1 MRVGFI
7 GLGAMGLGM
16 AGCINARHELTVFNR
31 SPGKAADLVA
41 SGARIAGRIE
51 DVGNCRVVGSMLSD
65 DGAVES
71 VFLHGDNLR
80 VPFRHGTVHVSHSTI
95 SPDLVDRLDKAHRK
109 AGAGFV
115 CAPVLGRPDKAASG
129 QLVTVAAGAREDFRT
144 ARPVLEAFSTSQFL
158 IGDEPRQAAVAKLGV
173 NFLIAAALEA
183 LAECF
188 AMVRRAKIDPEQF
201 MSLITGTIFDAAVYN
216 AYAPLVA
223 REISP
228 SPGFKMTLGLKD
240 VDLAMREA
248 RALGAGMPIAE
259 LLAERLQMAISQG
272 YGDDDWAALARFAA
286 RQAGLPP
293 PAQPADPGNLPGA
306 SA

>member
-7 GLGAMGLGM
+7 GLGAMGMGM
-16 AGCINARHELTVFNR
+16 AGCVNARHELTVFNR
-31 SPGKAADLVA
+31 STAKATGLVA
-41 SGARIAGRIE
+41 SGARMAGKIEDIAG
-51 DVGNCRVVGSMLSD
+51 CHVVGSMLSD

-71 VFLHGDNLR
+71 VFLRGSDLKVPLR
-80 VPFRHGTVHVSHSTI
+80 QGTVHVSHSTI
-95 SPDLVDRLDKAHRK
+95 SPELVDRLEIAHRN
-109 AGAGFV
+109 AGVGFV

-129 QLVTVAAGAREDFRT
+129 QLVTVAAGAREDYQT
-144 ARPVLEAFSTSQFL
+144 ALPVFEAFSTSQFW
-158 IGDEPRQAAVAKLGV
+158 IGNLPRQAAIAKLGV

-201 MSLITGTIFDAAVYN
+201 MSLITGTIFDAAVYK

-223 REISP
+223 REASP

-240 VDLAMREA
+240 VELAMREA
-248 RALGAGMPIAE
+248 RTLGAEMPISE
-259 LLAERLQMAISQG
+259 LVAERLQAAISQG
-272 YGDDDWAALARFAA
+272 YGDEDWAALARFAA

-293 PAQPADPGNLPGA
+293 PAHPADSGNLP
-306 SA
+306 